1 LKLFKPNL
9 YTTLS
14 THTKITTTIQD
25 STTYRGTQCNIDYW
39 LLQLCH
45 MNKL

>member
-1 LKLFKPNL
+1 MKLCKTNL
-9 YTTLS
+9 YTTFS
-14 THTKITTTIQD
+14 THTKITTKVQD
-25 STTYRGTQCNIDYW
+25 STTYAWTQSNIDCW